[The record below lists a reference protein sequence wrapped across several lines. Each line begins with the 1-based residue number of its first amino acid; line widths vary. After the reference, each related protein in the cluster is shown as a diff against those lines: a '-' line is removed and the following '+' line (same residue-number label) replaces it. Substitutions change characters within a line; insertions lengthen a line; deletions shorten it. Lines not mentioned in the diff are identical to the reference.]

1 MANFLESILGAST
14 DVYITVSQTNWVEMA
29 VMDKRSKTF
38 KSYARATI
46 EYNEAKREIADYEML
61 RTKIEKL
68 YEECNV
74 QPQNS
79 NVYMCLPTV
88 WFGFKDNLP
97 LLLGDEDIKN
107 VVLSELEQT
116 YLFKTSDPVPFYFEA
131 PSSLDAETKSVF
143 YTAIQSQTLDAIMG
157 MFKELGANLVR
168 VDISLF
174 ADLRALITSGLAE
187 VEMNADTSHWTL
199 MIVNNSGFQLFGLE
213 CKNIAH
219 YYEEPIPIKSY
230 DEEEIYSAI
239 DNAAQVALMS
249 SPPETL
255 VIVSETDEVSA
266 NKLSKRLQFSGKL
279 VVVEDNKYRKTPLSD
294 ITQSLIPE
302 LQSEVSLQMI
312 GMLTDRHLYPVDLN
326 FLLSMAGY
334 SRTDVLEIP
343 LGNGKVLTL
352 TKRQAMIYSIIIFL
366 LVVIPFGIG
375 YGASSMINN
384 KYVSQ
389 NEEIESELAEVNSQ
403 LKTYQNEKGS
413 GFDPYQEI
421 QQVLKFNRTKV
432 MAYAALGDSIPK
444 NVYLTYFMTGDKG
457 YIDIQGC
464 SNSVEDIYIFFQNLK
479 DSLIESKL
487 RLSKLDLKSG
497 SLDDMIENPSPLDKA
512 PYVFEITNM
521 DEGQLASFMD
531 ALRNVGQN
539 QNNNGQG
546 QDQGQNQNQDQSQ
559 QNQNGS
565 TNQTTNSTQNQQ

>member
-1 MANFLESILGAST
+1 
-14 DVYITVSQTNWVEMA
+14 
-29 VMDKRSKTF
+29 
-38 KSYARATI
+38 
-46 EYNEAKREIADYEML
+46 
-61 RTKIEKL
+61 
-68 YEECNV
+68 
-74 QPQNS
+74 
-79 NVYMCLPTV
+79 
-88 WFGFKDNLP
+88 
-97 LLLGDEDIKN
+97 
-107 VVLSELEQT
+107 
-116 YLFKTSDPVPFYFEA
+116 
-131 PSSLDAETKSVF
+131 
-143 YTAIQSQTLDAIMG
+143 
-157 MFKELGANLVR
+157 
-168 VDISLF
+168 
-174 ADLRALITSGLAE
+174 
-187 VEMNADTSHWTL
+187 
-199 MIVNNSGFQLFGLE
+199 
-213 CKNIAH
+213 
-219 YYEEPIPIKSY
+219 
-230 DEEEIYSAI
+230 
-239 DNAAQVALMS
+239 
-249 SPPETL
+249 
-255 VIVSETDEVSA
+255 
-266 NKLSKRLQFSGKL
+266 
-279 VVVEDNKYRKTPLSD
+279 
-294 ITQSLIPE
+294 
-302 LQSEVSLQMI
+302 
-312 GMLTDRHLYPVDLN
+312 
-326 FLLSMAGY
+326 
-334 SRTDVLEIP
+334 
-343 LGNGKVLTL
+343 
-352 TKRQAMIYSIIIFL
+352 
-366 LVVIPFGIG
+366 
-375 YGASSMINN
+375 MINN

-413 GFDPYQEI
+413 EFDPYQEI

-432 MAYAALGDSIPK
+432 MAYSALGDSIPK